1 MIISTRRG
9 GSRRNTFISLTRSSH
24 PSTLSSHFFLR
35 ICWNSFVEL
44 LTCKSPVHGSAVG
57 NLTLRPPSFFLV
69 VDILQ
74 FTSSKF
80 STISPGLVILPLLIV
95 LGITGGKDG
104 YEDVKRHQG
113 DRRVNHSQ
121 TLVLDGGGW
130 VNPNRMGKKARTFV
144 KGILPRRLKKGN
156 GDGGD
161 EAAIGINTEHQD
173 DDEHQSPQHP
183 RYSFSTSSHTAPSL
197 PTPPAH
203 WKHTLWEDVRVGDF
217 IKVRNDES
225 LPADILICATSE
237 DENVAF
243 VETKNLDGETNLKS
257 RNAAQALSFLHSAR
271 ACADA
276 KRAGFRIDCDAPE
289 VNMYKL
295 NGAVVTPE
303 ATYPIDLQTTLLR
316 GTVLRNTKW
325 VIGIVLFTGVDT
337 KITLNSGGTPSKR
350 SKVERQMNPQ
360 V

>member
-1 MIISTRRG
+1 M
-9 GSRRNTFISLTRSSH
+9 
-24 PSTLSSHFFLR
+24 
-35 ICWNSFVEL
+35 
-44 LTCKSPVHGSAVG
+44 
-57 NLTLRPPSFFLV
+57 
-69 VDILQ
+69 DILQ
-74 FTSSKF
+74 FNSKF
-80 STISPGLVILPLLIV
+80 STISPGLVILPLIIV
-95 LGITGGKDG
+95 LVITGGKDG

-113 DRRVNHSQ
+113 DRSVNHSH

-144 KGILPRRLKKGN
+144 KGVQSILPKNGKNSKNSKNGN
-156 GDGGD
+156 VDV
-161 EAAIGINTEHQD
+161 INGRAGAEDASTGKAMEYV
-173 DDEHQSPQHP
+173 DDEEPSHHLRHSSSASSQTVHVDPTISPS
-183 RYSFSTSSHTAPSL
+183 R
-197 PTPPAH
+197 
-203 WKHTLWEDVRVGDF
+203 WKRTLWEDVRVGDF
-217 IKVRNDES
+217 IKVRNGES
-225 LPADILICATSE
+225 IPADIIICATSE

-257 RNAAQALSFLHSAR
+257 RNALQALSSLCSAR
-271 ACADA
+271 ACVEHPP
-276 KRAGFRIDCDAPE
+276 FRIDCEAPD

-295 NGAVVTPE
+295 NAAVVMPE

-316 GTVLRNTKW
+316 GTVLRNTQW